1 MLMQYYVFTI
11 FKTNQT
17 INCKNYSPLD
27 IRHIMSVQMMF
38 RKRPSHLLNIPVST
52 RMKLLNNVKIC
63 LVQRNLYFIWFLSIN

>member
-38 RKRPSHLLNIPVST
+38 RKRPSHLLNISCTPC
-52 RMKLLNNVKIC
+52 I
-63 LVQRNLYFIWFLSIN
+63 Y